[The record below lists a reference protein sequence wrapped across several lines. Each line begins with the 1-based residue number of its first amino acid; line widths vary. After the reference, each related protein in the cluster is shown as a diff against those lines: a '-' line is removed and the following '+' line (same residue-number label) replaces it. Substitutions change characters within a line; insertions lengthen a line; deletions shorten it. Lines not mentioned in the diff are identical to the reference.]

1 MKRLTVNETELIA
14 RATATAWLR
23 GMMAAR
29 LDETL
34 RAEGFTRPT
43 KSIGYTRKIDEGKQR
58 IDFDLIMRPRYAK
71 DAVQLTLFTSLLLPE
86 VGAKAAELRGEPFV
100 RRKHELVQRE
110 LLGTLVRNPPIMTF
124 RTPAELDAHA
134 PTIEGYLRTGVLPH
148 LDARRTVRAFAEPK
162 AALIDKFGGND
173 GQWGAEP
180 VVVAAAFLVLG
191 EPERAKQLLVT
202 AYPPDS
208 PSRPRYQHVLDTV
221 GC

>member
-1 MKRLTVNETELIA
+1 MTSDGGPLD
-14 RATATAWLR
+14 RATAAAWTREVL
-23 GMMAAR
+23 AAR
-29 LDETL
+29 LDEPL
-34 RAEGFTRPT
+34 RAEGFTRPA
-43 KSIGYTRKIDEGKQR
+43 KSIAYTRKIDGGKQR
-58 IDFDLIMRPRYAK
+58 IDFDLVMRPRYAR

-100 RRKHELVQRE
+100 RGKPDLVQRE
-110 LLGTLVRNPPIMTF
+110 LLGTLVRNPPVLTF
-124 RTPAELDAHA
+124 RTPAELAAHV

-162 AALIDKFGGND
+162 AEVITRLGGND

-191 EPERAKQLLVT
+191 EPERAKELLAT

-208 PSRPRYQHVLDTV
+208 PSRPRYEHVLAAV